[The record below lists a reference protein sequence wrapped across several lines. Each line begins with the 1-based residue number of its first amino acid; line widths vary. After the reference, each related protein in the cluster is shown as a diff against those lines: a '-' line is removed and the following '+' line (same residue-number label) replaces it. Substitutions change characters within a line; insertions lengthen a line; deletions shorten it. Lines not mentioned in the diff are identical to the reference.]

1 MRVLLEAVIAILV
14 ITVMRSVIGIVLKG
28 VSDLFR
34 PSATAPPG
42 GAKTR
47 EAPRPIAEELKK
59 DPVCGTFIVPSSA
72 VRKTLGGDTYYF
84 CSVQCRDK
92 FRGPEVRRAV

>member
-1 MRVLLEAVIAILV
+1 MRWLLEAVIAVLA

-34 PSATAPPG
+34 SSATAQPAR
-42 GAKTR
+42 AKPR

-59 DPVCGTFIVPSSA
+59 DPVCGTFIAPSSA
-72 VRKTLGGDTYYF
+72 IRKTLGGETYYF
-84 CSVQCRDK
+84 CSAECRDK

>member
-1 MRVLLEAVIAILV
+1 MRVLLEAVIAVLT
-14 ITVMRSVIGIVLKG
+14 ITVMRSVVGIVAKG

-34 PSATAPPG
+34 PSGTAPPAN
-42 GAKTR
+42 AKPR

-59 DPVCGTFIVPSSA
+59 DPVCGTFIAPSTA
-72 VRKTLGGDTYYF
+72 VRKVLGGETYYF
-84 CSVQCRDK
+84 CSAQCRDK